1 MQIISEINCLRC
13 GKVGPAN
20 KEYCPNCGSKY
31 PLKVVIRDIDMRFS
45 SMILFMVKWAFASI
59 PAILII
65 AGIIILPLIFLG
77 TLFRK

>member
-1 MQIISEINCLRC
+1 MQITSEIKCLKC
-13 GKVGPAN
+13 GKVGHSD
-20 KEYCPNCGSKY
+20 KEYCPHCGSKY
-31 PLKVVIRDIDMRFS
+31 PLKVVVRDIDMRFS

-65 AGIIILPLIFLG
+65 MSIIILPFIFLG